1 MIDLLLA
8 PKQYIQNGGAFLET
22 GMRVKGY
29 GRCPLVLADERVL
42 SIIRQPIEAS
52 LLQELLSP
60 RFVRFGEESSY
71 REIDRLIRLARQKEV
86 DFILGA
92 GGGKTL
98 DVSRIVAGRLGL
110 PLVTLAT
117 SASTCSAAS
126 AVALIYENGMRRETF
141 SGKCPELALVDTGV
155 ISRAPFHLLA
165 AGMADALAKWY
176 EGKPIYD
183 QLVCPD
189 AATQAAMNLST
200 QIKETIFAFAMEA
213 KLDVK
218 RQKSSEALERIV
230 EANILLTALVSSLGG
245 QRLRAAVAH
254 GLLYG
259 LGLNAYGTHRLH
271 GEIVAFGVLV
281 QLSLEKKED
290 ELHLLLPLFSDLG
303 LPLSLS
309 DFGMDVEDGLVVE
322 GVTRACVKDNFVHNM
337 PFPVTPKALLESIRR
352 TAAVVETY
360 RKGKNLSIDEG
371 SESCKGVKSALDS
384 Y

>member
-1 MIDLLLA
+1 MLDLLVA
-8 PKQYIQNGGAFLET
+8 PKQYVQNGDAFLET

-29 GRCPLVLADERVL
+29 GKYPMVLADERVL

-52 LLQELLSP
+52 LLQEQLSP
-60 RFVRFGEESSY
+60 RFVQFGEESSY
-71 REIDRLIRLARQKEV
+71 REIDRLIRLAKQKEV

-92 GGGKTL
+92 GGGKAL

-126 AVALIYENGMRRETF
+126 TVALIYENGMRRETF
-141 SGKCPELALVDTGV
+141 SGKGPELVLVDTGV
-155 ISRAPFHLLA
+155 ISRAPFRLLA
-165 AGMADALAKWY
+165 AGMADSVAKWY
-176 EGKPIYD
+176 EGKPVYD
-183 QLVCPD
+183 NLVCPD

-213 KLDVK
+213 KQDVESQ
-218 RQKSSEALERIV
+218 RSSEALERIV

-259 LGLNAYGTHRLH
+259 LGLNAYGPHRLH

-281 QLSLEKKED
+281 QLSLENKED
-290 ELHLLLPLFSDLG
+290 EFDFLLPFFSNLG
-303 LPLSLS
+303 LPLSLA
-309 DFGMDVEDGLVVE
+309 DFGTDVEAAPVVE
-322 GVTRACVKDNFVHNM
+322 GVTRACEKDNFVKNM
-337 PFPVTPKALLESIRR
+337 PFPVTPKELLASIRR
-352 TAAVVETY
+352 TDAVVETY
-360 RKGKNLSIDEG
+360 RKGKNVSIDKK
-371 SESCKGVKSALDS
+371 KGQTP
-384 Y
+384 